1 MTRAARDYSDADLV
15 AYLDGV
21 APEELCREI
30 EADLAQ
36 DAALAQ
42 HLADLHVPMDALKAG
57 FDALLET
64 APPPADLADA
74 PAPVQSASPRQ
85 QAGRWTGLWA
95 GGAFGTGL
103 AAGLAIAVFS
113 GLGSAPPVD
122 PAPPGWKAVV
132 ASYQSLYIPQTLGP
146 APAEEEAAAQL
157 AQASAALG
165 LDLSALPAAD
175 GLEFRRAQ
183 VLTFGEK
190 PLIQIA
196 FAGPDGVPVA
206 LCILPANGPAPK
218 PMAAEELQGLA
229 AASWNEG
236 GFAYLLIGGEDA
248 AAIQPGADTFEAWSR
263 GT

>member
-1 MTRAARDYSDADLV
+1 MTRAPRDYSDADLV
-15 AYLDGV
+15 AYLDGA

-42 HLADLHVPMDALKAG
+42 RLADLHVPMDVLKAG

-64 APPPADLADA
+64 APPFMDTAEA
-74 PAPVQSASPRQ
+74 PAPARPAPRRRT
-85 QAGRWTGLWA
+85 AGLWA
-95 GGAFGTGL
+95 GGAFATGL
-103 AAGLAIAVFS
+103 AAGLAIAVFA
-113 GLGSAPPVD
+113 GLGTFPPAD

-132 ASYQSLYIPQTLGP
+132 ATYQSLYAPQTLGP
-146 APAEEEAAAQL
+146 APAEAEAAAQL

-165 LDLSALPAAD
+165 LDLSALPEPE

-183 VLTFGEK
+183 VLAFGEK

-196 FAGPDGVPVA
+196 FAGPGGVPVA
-206 LCILPANGPAPK
+206 LCILPASGPAPK
-218 PMAAEELQGLA
+218 PMTAEALQGLA

-236 GFAYLLIGGEDA
+236 GFAYLLIGGNDA
-248 AAIQPGADTFEAWSR
+248 SAIQPGADTFEAWSR